1 LHGCFTE
8 EKELRVLGIELAGN
22 DAVVA
27 LLEYQMGMFY
37 LPECRARKLNCRNP
51 DNVEDL
57 RYFQKSVAKLVED
70 YQINQ
75 IVIRERMKKGRFAG
89 GANGFKL
96 EAVIQLLDNCTVSL
110 MNSATQK
117 AIAKKYPSA
126 IDFSE
131 TGMKKFQQGAIEV
144 AYAQL
149 TDPKGKVEEM
159 RQKEIAKRKEK
170 REAQQED
177 EQD

>member
-1 LHGCFTE
+1 M
-8 EKELRVLGIELAGN
+8 RVLGIELTGN
-22 DAVVA
+22 DAVIA
-27 LLEYQMGMFY
+27 LLELQMGMFY
-37 LPECRARKLNCRNP
+37 LPECRARKLTCRNP

-70 YQINQ
+70 YKIDQ

-96 EAVIQLLDNCTVSL
+96 EAAIQLIKNFEVLL

-117 AIAKKYPSA
+117 AVFKKYPA
-126 IDFSE
+126 TIDFAE
-131 TGMKKFQQGAIEV
+131 TGMKKFQQGAFEI

-149 TDPKGKVEEM
+149 TDPKGKVEEQ
-159 RQKEIAKRKEK
+159 RQRDIAKRKEK
-170 REAQQED
+170 REERVEED
-177 EQD
+177 